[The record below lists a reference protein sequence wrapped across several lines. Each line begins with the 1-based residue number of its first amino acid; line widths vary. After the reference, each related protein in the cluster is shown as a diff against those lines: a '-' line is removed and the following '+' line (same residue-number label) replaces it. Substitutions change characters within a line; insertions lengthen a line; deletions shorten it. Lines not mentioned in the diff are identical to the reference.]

1 MVEVTSSN
9 LVVPTT
15 FLPKSWYFEPL
26 IAVLFFKQTY
36 N

>member
-1 MVEVTSSN
+1 
-9 LVVPTT
+9 VPTT